1 MYGKY
6 GGGVESLVGGWE
18 GGACSDAILA
28 KNQRLDRTPCA
39 ASTSTCRRNADISD
53 MHICSINVLTIP
65 AQHRYYCP
73 ALL

>member
-28 KNQRLDRTPCA
+28 KNQQLDRTPCA

-53 MHICSINVLTIP
+53 MHLYP
-65 AQHRYYCP
+65 GKPYYERRRQGNNT
-73 ALL
+73 